1 MSQALEGAQA
11 GVAWQ
16 RGIWD
21 RYRAIY
27 EREGDQRFVP
37 VVEQVLRR
45 ATLVPGQHVL
55 DLGTGTEALRPAA
68 LGAPSGD
75 VVAVDLSPA
84 MLAVAQHRAE
94 ALGVGH
100 MHCREGR
107 AEALPVA
114 EGACDVVLASLSLM
128 SALDRAAAARE
139 IARVLRPGGRG
150 SRRCGRGQ
158 TRVMSCALSKQ
169 PGALPPRHPCR
180 VWGPAP
186 WPTPVHGSAHWPRQ
200 GLPPMLKRRRWASTL
215 PASLRRGT

>member
-55 DLGTGTEALRPAA
+55 DPGTGTEALRRPRSARRA
-68 LGAPSGD
+68 GTWWRWISVPPCSR
-75 VVAVDLSPA
+75 SRR
-84 MLAVAQHRAE
+84 HRAE

-128 SALDRAAAARE
+128 SALDRAAAGAGD
-139 IARVLRPGGRG
+139 RPGPAPGRTGGRG
-150 SRRCGRGQ
+150 GVG
-158 TRVMSCALSKQ
+158 
-169 PGALPPRHPCR
+169 GAR
-180 VWGPAP
+180 
-186 WPTPVHGSAHWPRQ
+186 PV
-200 GLPPMLKRRRWASTL
+200 
-215 PASLRRGT
+215 